1 MYSSNPFYDLG
12 YAFGYSAVAG
22 SGTGIILSIIA
33 FIAAIVV
40 SAILYSKFISE
51 EKVAGSA
58 SVKRDWKPFFRF
70 ESLLIEKI
78 LKALYLFTACFIAFE
93 AVANIITSLTLII
106 YNPGGAILG
115 IISAL
120 ILGVILEILN
130 RVGFEFSLMIVL
142 IWKNT
147 SEIKKSLTVNAISEN
162 NERASQS
169 GNSDAVA
176 ASTPVETTAAATPV
190 VATPAKPAT
199 SAVAKP
205 ASVVAAAPTEP
216 AATPVAPA
224 TPAEQTAAPVKP
236 TAASA
241 TPVQKEAPAAPT
253 APTDS
258 FKAVKEQAPNADQK
272 TTFLNPV
279 SESAPSKSES
289 STNSAGQ
296 DSWTCSSCGTTNKNG
311 NFCAQCGTKREK

>member
-1 MYSSNPFYDLG
+1 MEEYMYSSNPFYDLG

-22 SGTGIILSIIA
+22 SGTGIVLSVIA

-51 EKVAGSA
+51 KKVAGST

-93 AVANIITSLTLII
+93 AVANIITSLTVIV
-106 YNPGGAILG
+106 YNPGGVILG
-115 IISAL
+115 IIGAL

-147 SEIKKSLTVNAISEN
+147 SDIKKSLTVNTASKN
-162 NERASQS
+162 NEGASQS
-169 GNSDAVA
+169 GESTAVA
-176 ASTPVETTAAATPV
+176 AAPVIAEA
-190 VATPAKPAT
+190 PAKPAT
-199 SAVAKP
+199 TPVA
-205 ASVVAAAPTEP
+205 SAAPT
-216 AATPVAPA
+216 
-224 TPAEQTAAPVKP
+224 EQTAAPVKS
-236 TAASA
+236 TATSA
-241 TPVQKEAPAAPT
+241 APAQKEAPAAPASPAST
-253 APTDS
+253 SS
-258 FKAVKEQAPNADQK
+258 FKAVKEQTSNADQK
-272 TTFLNPV
+272 TTSMNPV
-279 SESAPSKSES
+279 SGSVSSKTESD
-289 STNSAGQ
+289 TNSAEQ
-296 DSWTCSSCGTTNKNG
+296 DGWTCSSCGTTNKSG